1 MVITAP
7 ELLADLQLHLMQV
20 VGKLPLEFIPR
31 LANFFMGR
39 PAIFNYDRKTGIV
52 TLNL

>member
-7 ELLADLQLHLMQV
+7 GLLADLQLFLMQV
-20 VGKLPLEFIPR
+20 VKELPLEFIPR
-31 LANFFMGR
+31 LANFFMVR

-52 TLNL
+52 TLNS